1 METSR
6 KFRVEKIESRSEGR
20 NNKSMEMPLVG
31 DFRCLEL
38 LLLANL
44 LYQDLV
50 LAGLLHVAILIIMN
64 YEMRTKI

>member
-1 METSR
+1 METSQ

-50 LAGLLHVAILIIMN
+50 LADLLHVAILIIMN